1 MKEKESRGLKSVDA
15 TIQALLAEAGHKG
28 EDVLEPTSQEEPP
41 ESAQKKRKIK
51 VMEPL
56 YSYEDIQKRDGM
68 LKYLTGVSQE
78 QFNMLLD
85 LVAKVRE
92 RIFFFLFQECSSTAA
107 VFAVLPLLKCVPK
120 ATQQKERRSSNEG
133 YRKADLEERLVMFL
147 SRTRR
152 KVGYAELG
160 YQYGI
165 GETSAQRYCDEML
178 DIFAKHVVPHLVFPR
193 PPEQLRGWASERVKE
208 AFPDLMGVLDAT
220 NFEMPT
226 PEVFLENRQSYS
238 PHKNMNSNQVLLGKN
253 SPEVLF
259 WSLKTHSL

>member
-1 MKEKESRGLKSVDA
+1 MNTRPVPTHIKVSMPTHAALMKEKESRGLKSVDA

-92 RIFFFLFQECSSTAA
+92 RIFFFSLSGVFVDCCGFCCSSTSQMCTKGDAA
-107 VFAVLPLLKCVPK
+107 EGK
-120 ATQQKERRSSNEG
+120 AK
-133 YRKADLEERLVMFL
+133 
-147 SRTRR
+147 
-152 KVGYAELG
+152 
-160 YQYGI
+160 
-165 GETSAQRYCDEML
+165 
-178 DIFAKHVVPHLVFPR
+178 
-193 PPEQLRGWASERVKE
+193 
-208 AFPDLMGVLDAT
+208 
-220 NFEMPT
+220 
-226 PEVFLENRQSYS
+226 
-238 PHKNMNSNQVLLGKN
+238 
-253 SPEVLF
+253 
-259 WSLKTHSL
+259 